1 MSPALAG
8 RFFTTGGTWE
18 AHVFPI
24 YAYIFNNTFDFP
36 FIVPY
41 LIQSDTYSN
50 YLVFLPFFFFFTD
63 THFSGYGFFHS
74 HWFSCTLH
82 VMKFII
88 FIIFL
93 WIMKFLCILPL
104 IQEFLKNS
112 LLFLYIWDK
121 ASLCLLQSTREYH
134 LSLFSSLELKG
145 LICSI
150 CGYSRTLKN
159 T

>member
-50 YLVFLPFFFFFTD
+50 YLVFLPFFFFFLLTHTFQVMGFSIVTD
-63 THFSGYGFFHS
+63 LAVHY
-74 HWFSCTLH
+74 
-82 VMKFII
+82 
-88 FIIFL
+88 
-93 WIMKFLCILPL
+93 
-104 IQEFLKNS
+104 
-112 LLFLYIWDK
+112 LL
-121 ASLCLLQSTREYH
+121 
-134 LSLFSSLELKG
+134 
-145 LICSI
+145 
-150 CGYSRTLKN
+150 
-159 T
+159 